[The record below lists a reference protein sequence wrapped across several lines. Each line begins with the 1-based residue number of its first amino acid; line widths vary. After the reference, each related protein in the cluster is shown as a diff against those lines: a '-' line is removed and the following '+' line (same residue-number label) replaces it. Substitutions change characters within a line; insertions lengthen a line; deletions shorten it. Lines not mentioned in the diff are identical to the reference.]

1 MGLTTKVIGAL
12 GSAGRPGR
20 ELGVRLDILRSTGVR
35 YARQRR
41 REEALL
47 TALASDPRK
56 SAYRVIWQRAAD
68 EVGAELTVIHGDFLD
83 LRAGDRRARV
93 WRHWVPLDDAV
104 TLRFALDKTAVHE
117 VLSRAG
123 LPLPEHEE
131 WDASKLNG
139 AAEFLERSPAPCVVK
154 PTGGASGSGATTG
167 VRTRDQLLRARLR
180 ASRLSR
186 RLLIERQAEG
196 DMYRLLFMDGE
207 LLDTVRRRPPRITGD
222 GRSTIRE
229 LIAAENRSRLD
240 PEHPVSMPIL
250 RVDLDSLFTLE
261 AAGLSLESV
270 LPADTTIAVKTVTS
284 QNRIEDNETVREPIA
299 PDLVAEA
306 REAAAQVGVRLAGVD
321 LITPDLSRCLKESGG
336 VIIEVNGTPGLH
348 YHYQVAD
355 EANAT
360 PVAVPI
366 LRRLLEESR
375 SDKSA

>member
-1 MGLTTKVIGAL
+1 MGLTTKLIGAL

-47 TALASDPRK
+47 TAMASDPGK
-56 SAYRVIWQRAAD
+56 SAYRVIWQQAAD
-68 EVGAELTVIHGDFLD
+68 EVGAELRVIHGEFFELS
-83 LRAGDRRARV
+83 AGDRRTRV

-131 WDASKLNG
+131 WDAAKLNG
-139 AAEFLERSPAPCVVK
+139 ATEFLERSPTPCVVK

-167 VRTRDQLLRARLR
+167 VRTKDQLLRARLR
-180 ASRLSR
+180 AARLSR

-207 LLDTVRRRPPRITGD
+207 LLDTVRRRPPRVTGD

-229 LIAAENRSRLD
+229 LIAAENAGRLD
-240 PEHPVSMPIL
+240 PAHPVSMPIL
-250 RVDLDSLFTLE
+250 RVDLDCLFTLE

-270 LPADTTIAVKTVTS
+270 LPAGTTIPVKTVTS
-284 QNRIEDNETVREPIA
+284 QNRIEDNETVTEPIS

-321 LITPDLSRCLKESGG
+321 LITPDLSRSLEESGG

-375 SDKSA
+375 SDESA

>member
-1 MGLTTKVIGAL
+1 MGMTTKLIGAL
-12 GSAGRPGR
+12 GAAGRPGR
-20 ELGVRLDILRSTGVR
+20 ELGVRLDLLRSTGVR

-56 SAYRVIWQRAAD
+56 SAYRVIWQQAAD
-68 EVGAELTVIHGDFLD
+68 AVGADLHVIHDEFFE
-83 LRAGDRRARV
+83 LRSGDRRARV

-104 TLRFALDKTAVHE
+104 TLRLALDKTAVHGI
-117 VLSRAG
+117 LSRAG
-123 LPLPEHEE
+123 IPLPEHEE

-139 AAEFLERSPAPCVVK
+139 AVEFLERSPSPCVVK

-180 ASRLSR
+180 AARLSR

-196 DMYRLLFMDGE
+196 DMYRLLFMEGE
-207 LLDTVRRRPPRITGD
+207 LLDTVRRRPPRVTGD

-229 LIAAENRSRLD
+229 LIAAENAGRLD
-240 PEHPVSMPIL
+240 PAHPVSMPIL
-250 RVDLDSLFTLE
+250 RVDLDCLFTLE

-270 LPADTTIAVKTVTS
+270 LAEGTTIPVKTVTS
-284 QNRIEDNETVREPIA
+284 QNRIEDNETVREPVS

-321 LITPDLSRCLKESGG
+321 LITPDLGRSLKESGG
-336 VIIEVNGTPGLH
+336 VVIEVNGTPGLH

-360 PVAVPI
+360 HVAVPI
-366 LRRLLEESR
+366 LRRLLDESR
-375 SDKSA
+375 SDQEA

>member
-1 MGLTTKVIGAL
+1 MSIATRLIGAL
-12 GSAGRPGR
+12 GAAGKPGR
-20 ELGVRLDILRSTGVR
+20 ELGVRLDVLRSTGVR

-47 TALASDPRK
+47 TALASDPDK

-68 EVGAELTVIHGDFLD
+68 EVGAELRVIWGDFLE
-83 LRAGDRRARV
+83 LRAGERRTRV

-104 TLRFALDKTAVHE
+104 TLRLALDKTAVHE
-117 VLSRAG
+117 LLTRAG

-131 WDASKLNG
+131 WDAAQLNG
-139 AAEFLERSPAPCVVK
+139 AVEFLERSPTPCVVK

-180 ASRLSR
+180 AARLSS

-207 LLDTVRRRPPRITGD
+207 LLDAVRRRPPRVTGD

-229 LIAAENRSRLD
+229 LIAAENSRRLD
-240 PEHPVSMPIL
+240 PAHPVSMPIL
-250 RVDLDSLFTLE
+250 RVDLDCLFTLE
-261 AAGLSLESV
+261 AAGLRLESV
-270 LPADTTIAVKTVTS
+270 LPEGTTIPVKTVTS

-299 PDLVAEA
+299 PELVAEA

-321 LITPDLSRCLKESGG
+321 LITRDLSRSLKQSDG
-336 VIIEVNGTPGLH
+336 VVIEVNGTPGLH

-375 SDKSA
+375 SDRSA

>member
-1 MGLTTKVIGAL
+1 MTLATKLIGAL
-12 GSAGRPGR
+12 GAAGRPGR
-20 ELGVRLDILRSTGVR
+20 ELGVRLDVLRSTGVR

-56 SAYRVIWQRAAD
+56 SAYKVIWQQAAD
-68 EVGAELTVIHGDFLD
+68 AVGAELRVIHGEFLE

-104 TLRFALDKTAVHE
+104 TLRLALDKTAVHE
-117 VLSRAG
+117 ILSRAG

-139 AAEFLERSPAPCVVK
+139 AVAFLERSPTPCVVK

-180 ASRLSR
+180 AARLSR

-207 LLDTVRRRPPRITGD
+207 LLDTVRRRPPRVTGD
-222 GRSTIRE
+222 GRATVRE
-229 LIAAENRSRLD
+229 LIAVENASRLD
-240 PEHPVSMPIL
+240 PAHPVSMPIL
-250 RVDLDSLFTLE
+250 RVDLDCLFTLE

-270 LPADTTIAVKTVTS
+270 LPAGETIAVKTVTS
-284 QNRIEDNETVREPIA
+284 QNRIEDNETVREPID

-321 LITPDLSRCLKESGG
+321 LITGDLGRCLKESGG

-366 LRRLLEESR
+366 LRRLLESR
-375 SDKSA
+375 SDVSG

>member
-1 MGLTTKVIGAL
+1 MGLMTRLIGAL

-20 ELGVRLDILRSTGVR
+20 ELGVRLDILRSTGVH

-41 REEALL
+41 REEALA
-47 TALASDPRK
+47 TAMASDPGR
-56 SAYRVIWQRAAD
+56 SAYRVIWQQAAD
-68 EVGAELTVIHGDFLD
+68 EVGAELRVIHGEFFE
-83 LRAGDRRARV
+83 LRAGDRHARV

-139 AAEFLERSPAPCVVK
+139 AVEFLERSSAPCVVK

-180 ASRLSR
+180 AARLSR
-186 RLLIERQAEG
+186 RMLIERQAEG

-207 LLDTVRRRPPRITGD
+207 LLDTVRRRPPRVTGD

-229 LIAAENRSRLD
+229 LIGAENAGRLD
-240 PEHPVSMPIL
+240 PAHPVSMPIL
-250 RVDLDSLFTLE
+250 RVDLDCLFTLE

-270 LPADTTIAVKTVTS
+270 LRADTTIPVKTVTS
-284 QNRIEDNETVREPIA
+284 QNRIEDNETVTEPIA

-375 SDKSA
+375 SDQSA

>member
-1 MGLTTKVIGAL
+1 MGLTTKLLGAL
-12 GSAGRPGR
+12 GSAGKPGR
-20 ELGVRLDILRSTGVR
+20 ELGVRLDVLRSTGVR

-68 EVGAELTVIHGDFLD
+68 EVGAELRVIHGDFLE
-83 LRAGDRRARV
+83 LRAGERHARV

-139 AAEFLERSPAPCVVK
+139 AVEFLERSPAPCVVK

-207 LLDTVRRRPPRITGD
+207 LLDTVRRRPPRVTGD

-229 LIAAENRSRLD
+229 LIAAENAGRLD
-240 PEHPVSMPIL
+240 PAHPVSMPIL
-250 RVDLDSLFTLE
+250 RVDLDCLFTLE
-261 AAGLSLESV
+261 AAGLTLESV
-270 LPADTTIAVKTVTS
+270 LPAGATIPVKTVTS

-336 VIIEVNGTPGLH
+336 VVIEVNGTPGLH

-375 SDKSA
+375 SDL

>member
-1 MGLTTKVIGAL
+1 MGLTTKLIGAL

-20 ELGVRLDILRSTGVR
+20 ELGVRLDILRSTGIR

-68 EVGAELTVIHGDFLD
+68 EVGAELTVIHGDFLE
-83 LRAGDRRARV
+83 LRAGERRARV

-139 AAEFLERSPAPCVVK
+139 AAEFLERSSTPCVVK

-180 ASRLSR
+180 AARLSR

-207 LLDTVRRRPPRITGD
+207 LLDTVRRRPPRVTGD

-229 LIAAENRSRLD
+229 LIAAENAGRLD
-240 PEHPVSMPIL
+240 PDHPVSMPIL
-250 RVDLDSLFTLE
+250 RVDLDCLFTLE

-284 QNRIEDNETVREPIA
+284 QNRIEDNETVTEPIA

-321 LITPDLSRCLKESGG
+321 LITPDLSRCLKKSGG

-375 SDKSA
+375 SDQSA

>member
-1 MGLTTKVIGAL
+1 MSLATKMIGAL
-12 GSAGRPGR
+12 GTAGRPGR
-20 ELGVRLDILRSTGVR
+20 ELGVRLDVLRSTGVR

-47 TALASDPRK
+47 SALASDPRK

-68 EVGAELTVIHGDFLD
+68 EVGADLEVIHGEFLE
-83 LRAGDRRARV
+83 LRRAERRARV

-104 TLRFALDKTAVHE
+104 TLRLALDKTAVHE
-117 VLSRAG
+117 MLSRAG
-123 LPLPEHEE
+123 LPLTEHEE

-139 AAEFLERSPAPCVVK
+139 AVEFLERSAPQPCVVK

-180 ASRLSR
+180 AARLSR

-196 DMYRLLFMDGE
+196 DMYRLLFLEGE
-207 LLDTVRRRPPRITGD
+207 LLDTVRRRPPRVTGD

-229 LIAAENRSRLD
+229 LIGAENARRLD
-240 PEHPVSMPIL
+240 PAHPVSMPIL
-250 RVDLDSLFTLE
+250 RVDLDCLFTLE
-261 AAGLSLESV
+261 AAGLRLESV
-270 LPADTTIAVKTVTS
+270 LSDGRTLAVKTVTS
-284 QNRIEDNETVREPIA
+284 QNRIEDNETVREPIS

-306 REAAAQVGVRLAGVD
+306 REAAAQVGVRLAGID
-321 LITPDLSRCLKESGG
+321 LITTDLSRSLKESGG

-355 EANAT
+355 AASAT
-360 PVAVPI
+360 HVAVPI
-366 LRRLLEESR
+366 LRRLLDIKE
-375 SDKSA
+375 

>member
-1 MGLTTKVIGAL
+1 MTLATKLIGAL
-12 GSAGRPGR
+12 GTAGRPGR
-20 ELGVRLDILRSTGVR
+20 ELGVRLDVLRSTGVR

-56 SAYRVIWQRAAD
+56 SAYKVIWQQAAD
-68 EVGAELTVIHGDFLD
+68 AVGAELRVIHGEFLE

-104 TLRFALDKTAVHE
+104 TLRLALDKTAVHE
-117 VLSRAG
+117 ILSRAG

-139 AAEFLERSPAPCVVK
+139 AVAFLERSPTPCVVK

-180 ASRLSR
+180 AARLSR

-207 LLDTVRRRPPRITGD
+207 LLDTVRRRPPRVTGD
-222 GRSTIRE
+222 GRATIRE
-229 LIAAENRSRLD
+229 LIAAENASRLD
-240 PEHPVSMPIL
+240 PAHPVSMPIL
-250 RVDLDSLFTLE
+250 RVDLDCLFTLE

-270 LPADTTIAVKTVTS
+270 LPAGETIAVKTVTS
-284 QNRIEDNETVREPIA
+284 QNRIEDNETVREPVD

-321 LITPDLSRCLKESGG
+321 LITGDLGRCLKESGG

-366 LRRLLEESR
+366 LRRLLESR
-375 SDKSA
+375 SDVSG

>member
-1 MGLTTKVIGAL
+1 VGLVTKAIGAL
-12 GSAGRPGR
+12 GAAGRPGR
-20 ELGVRLDILRSTGVR
+20 ELGVRLDVLRSTGVR

-47 TALASDPRK
+47 SALASDPRK

-68 EVGAELTVIHGDFLD
+68 EVGAELRVIHGDFVELC
-83 LRAGDRRARV
+83 AGDRRTRV

-104 TLRFALDKTAVHE
+104 TLRLALDKTAVHE
-117 VLSRAG
+117 ILTRAG

-131 WDASKLNG
+131 WDATKLNG
-139 AAEFLERSPAPCVVK
+139 AVEFLERSAPQPCVVK

-180 ASRLSR
+180 AARLSK

-207 LLDTVRRRPPRITGD
+207 LLDTVRRRPPRVTGD
-222 GRSTIRE
+222 GRATIRE
-229 LIAAENRSRLD
+229 LIAAENARRLD

-250 RVDLDSLFTLE
+250 RVDLDCLFTLE
-261 AAGLSLESV
+261 AAGLGLESV
-270 LPADTTIAVKTVTS
+270 LPEGQTLAVKTVTS
-284 QNRIEDNETVREPIA
+284 QNRIEDKPIS
-299 PDLVAEA
+299 PDLVEEA
-306 REAAAQVGVRLAGVD
+306 REAAAQVGVRLAGID
-321 LITPDLSRCLKESGG
+321 LITRDLSRSLKKSGG

-366 LRRLLEESR
+366 LRRLLDIKE
-375 SDKSA
+375 

>member
-1 MGLTTKVIGAL
+1 VSLATKMIGAL

-20 ELGVRLDILRSTGVR
+20 ELGVRLDVLRSTGVR

-47 TALASDPRK
+47 SALASDPRR

-68 EVGAELTVIHGDFLD
+68 EVGADLEVIHGEFLE
-83 LRAGDRRARV
+83 LRRGERKARV

-104 TLRFALDKTAVHE
+104 TLRLALDKTAVHE
-117 VLSRAG
+117 ILSRAG

-139 AAEFLERSPAPCVVK
+139 AVEFLERSSPQPCVVK

-180 ASRLSR
+180 AARLSK
-186 RLLIERQAEG
+186 RLLIEREAEG
-196 DMYRLLFMDGE
+196 DMYRLLFMEGQ
-207 LLDTVRRRPPRITGD
+207 LLDTVRRRPPRVTGD
-222 GRSTIRE
+222 GRATIRK
-229 LIAAENRSRLD
+229 LIAAENARRLD
-240 PEHPVSMPIL
+240 PAHPVSMPIL
-250 RVDLDSLFTLE
+250 RVDLDCLFTLE
-261 AAGLSLESV
+261 AAGLGLESV
-270 LPADTTIAVKTVTS
+270 LPEGQTLAVKTVTS
-284 QNRIEDNETVREPIA
+284 QNRIQDNETVTEPIA
-299 PDLVAEA
+299 AELVAEA
-306 REAAAQVGVRLAGVD
+306 REAAAQVGVRLAGID
-321 LITPDLSRCLKESGG
+321 LITRDLSRSLKESGG

-355 EANAT
+355 EAIAT

-366 LRRLLEESR
+366 LRRLLDIKE
-375 SDKSA
+375 

>member
-1 MGLTTKVIGAL
+1 MGLTTKLIGAL

-68 EVGAELTVIHGDFLD
+68 EVGAELTVIHGDFLE
-83 LRAGDRRARV
+83 LRAGERRARV

-139 AAEFLERSPAPCVVK
+139 AAEFLERSPTPCVVK

-180 ASRLSR
+180 AARLSR

-207 LLDTVRRRPPRITGD
+207 LLDTVRRRPPRVTGD

-229 LIAAENRSRLD
+229 LIAAENAGRLD
-240 PEHPVSMPIL
+240 PAHPVSMPIL
-250 RVDLDSLFTLE
+250 RVDLDCLFTLE

-284 QNRIEDNETVREPIA
+284 QNRIEDNETVTEPIA

-321 LITPDLSRCLKESGG
+321 LITPDLSRCLRESGG

-355 EANAT
+355 EASAT

-375 SDKSA
+375 SDQSA

>member
-1 MGLTTKVIGAL
+1 MGLTTKLIGAL

-68 EVGAELTVIHGDFLD
+68 EVGAELTVIHGDFLE
-83 LRAGDRRARV
+83 LRAGERRARV

-139 AAEFLERSPAPCVVK
+139 AAEFLERSPTPCVVK

-180 ASRLSR
+180 AARLSR

-207 LLDTVRRRPPRITGD
+207 LLDTVRRRPPRVTGD
-222 GRSTIRE
+222 GRATIRE
-229 LIAAENRSRLD
+229 LIAAENAGRLD
-240 PEHPVSMPIL
+240 PDHPVSMPIL
-250 RVDLDSLFTLE
+250 RVDLDCLFTLE

-270 LPADTTIAVKTVTS
+270 LPADTTIPVKTVTS
-284 QNRIEDNETVREPIA
+284 QNRIEDNETVTEPIA

-375 SDKSA
+375 SDQSA